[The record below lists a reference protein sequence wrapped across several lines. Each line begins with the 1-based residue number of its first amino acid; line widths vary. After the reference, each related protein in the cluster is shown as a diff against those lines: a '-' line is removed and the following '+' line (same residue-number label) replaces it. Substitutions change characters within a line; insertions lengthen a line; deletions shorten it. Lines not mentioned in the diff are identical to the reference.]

1 MMKSIRFSTIFLVLV
16 GTIFLH
22 ARCSFAFSPLQQHNG
37 ALKKRVSLRS
47 LSSQQHAAT
56 SSPSSF
62 ALFRNPNKQQHASNF
77 VLRMTTEDS
86 KDSSENNDTKS
97 VDSVSDVDDDED
109 GADDKPS
116 IVKTVLLTVPLFC
129 KFVVVLVIKLLTD
142 VVVFPLLFLY
152 RLAGQAKRKVLKMF
166 TKNKL
171 NDGEPA
177 NGASE

>member
-1 MMKSIRFSTIFLVLV
+1 
-16 GTIFLH
+16 
-22 ARCSFAFSPLQQHNG
+22 
-37 ALKKRVSLRS
+37 
-47 LSSQQHAAT
+47 
-56 SSPSSF
+56 
-62 ALFRNPNKQQHASNF
+62 
-77 VLRMTTEDS
+77 MTTEDS